1 MSWRRG
7 GRKGH
12 LPLMTRLPRSLHGC
26 RNKGCTPSQ
35 TLPAL
40 ASQFVALVS
49 AEAHAK
55 SLGGA
60 LPVEPNVL
68 NEAVAD
74 GVATFL
80 CAYPPMS

>member
-1 MSWRRG
+1 MHAIPNSSR
-7 GRKGH
+7 
-12 LPLMTRLPRSLHGC
+12 
-26 RNKGCTPSQ
+26 
-35 TLPAL
+35 A
-40 ASQFVALVS
+40 ASQFVALMS

-80 CAYPPMS
+80 CAYRPMS